1 MTPVLVHV
9 LTLFPEMFVGPLD
22 HSIVGRARQ
31 RGILEVR
38 LVNIRDFTTDKHR
51 IVDDT
56 PYGGGPGMVMK
67 PEPLFAAIEAVR
79 QGPHSH
85 VILMDPQGQRFTQK
99 RAWELAQKE
108 HLVLVCGHYEG
119 VDERVRTIVDEELS
133 IGDYILTGGELPA
146 MVVLDAVCR
155 LLPGALGE
163 AASAREESFEGGL
176 LDHPHYTR
184 PAVFR
189 GMAVPEVLLSGHH
202 EEIRKWRRRE
212 ALKRTWLRR
221 PDLLEKAC
229 LTDEDRRWLAEIQA
243 EAAAQ
248 ATRAEGGRADQATD
262 QAGRCDG
269 AGAVLQ

>member
-1 MTPVLVHV
+1 VRVDV
-9 LTLFPEMFVGPLD
+9 LTLFPEMFAGPLD

-31 RGILEVR
+31 RGILDVR
-38 LVNIRDFTTDKHR
+38 LVNIRDFATDKHR

-56 PYGGGPGMVMK
+56 PYGGGPGMVLK
-67 PEPLFAAIEAVR
+67 PEPLFAAVEAVR
-79 QGPHSH
+79 TGPETH
-85 VILMDPQGQRFTQK
+85 VILMDPQGEPFTQK
-99 RAWELAQKE
+99 RAWELAEKS

-133 IGDYILTGGELPA
+133 IGDYVLTGGELPA

-163 AASAREESFEGGL
+163 AASARQDSFEDGL

-202 EEIRKWRRRE
+202 EEIRRWRRRE
-212 ALKRTWLRR
+212 ALRRTWLRR
-221 PDLLEKAC
+221 PDLLARAR
-229 LTDEDRRWLAEIQA
+229 LTEEDRRWLAEMGA
-243 EAAAQ
+243 PVPPAQ
-248 ATRAEGGRADQATD
+248 AASED
-262 QAGRCDG
+262 AGE
-269 AGAVLQ
+269 V

>member
-1 MTPVLVHV
+1 MRVHV
-9 LTLFPEMFVGPLD
+9 LTLFPEMFAGPLD

-31 RGILEVR
+31 RGILEVQ

-67 PEPLFAAIEAVR
+67 PEPLFAAIESVR
-79 QGPHSH
+79 ESSATH
-85 VILMDPQGQRFTQK
+85 VILMDPQGHPFTQK
-99 RAWELAQKE
+99 RAWELAQKP

-119 VDERVRTIVDEELS
+119 VDERVRTLVDEELS
-133 IGDYILTGGELPA
+133 IGDYVLTGGELPA

-163 AASAREESFEGGL
+163 AASAQEESFEDGL

-189 GMAVPEVLLSGHH
+189 GMAVPDVLLSGHH
-202 EEIRKWRRRE
+202 AEIRRWRRRE
-212 ALKRTWLRR
+212 ALRRTWLRR
-221 PDLLEKAC
+221 PDLLEGRA
-229 LTDEDRRWLAEIQA
+229 LSAEEQRLLAEF
-243 EAAAQ
+243 
-248 ATRAEGGRADQATD
+248 RAEWE
-262 QAGRCDG
+262 AGRE
-269 AGAVLQ
+269 A